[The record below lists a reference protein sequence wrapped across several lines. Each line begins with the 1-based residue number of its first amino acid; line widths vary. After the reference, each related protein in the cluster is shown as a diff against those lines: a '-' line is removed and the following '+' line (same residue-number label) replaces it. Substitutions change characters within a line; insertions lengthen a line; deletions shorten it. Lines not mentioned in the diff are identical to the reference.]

1 MIIKL
6 TLNNN
11 DYGEVIALY
20 FQNFISNLLYT
31 SVNGSNIYDDE
42 ILMEWKLMKKLQ
54 WLLNPNND
62 IVYTEEQKQFIIDRI
77 QTSFNRHISKYIPDS
92 QSYIMNNLEISIID
106 SMEDKWENGESWY
119 WFQHSDTYLNQ

>member
-6 TLNNN
+6 TLNDN
-11 DYGEVIALY
+11 DYGEVISLY

-31 SVNGSNIYDDE
+31 SVIGSNIYDDE
-42 ILMEWKLMKKLQ
+42 ILMEWKLMKKLE

-77 QTSFNRHISKYIPDS
+77 RTSFNRHISKYRPDS

-106 SMEDKWENGESWY
+106 SMEDKWENGEAWY